1 MSVSVVVPVFN
12 GEPSLGELTRMLG
25 QVLPRVSNDYEV
37 ILVNDASPDR
47 SWEIISELAKEFT
60 WLRGIDL
67 FRNYGQHNA
76 LLAGIR
82 AASGDIIVTMDDDLQ
97 HLPEDIPALVR
108 KLEECDLVYGVPRV
122 KRHSLGRVIASR
134 LMKLALTSLG
144 ESSTLRRSPYRAFR
158 TCLRDAFSEYSSP
171 FVSIDV
177 LLDRAAPKIGAVTVQ
192 HAARSNGSSN
202 YSIGKLT
209 SLAFNVITGTSIL
222 PLKLAV
228 LIGFGAA
235 PLCLALLIAGQ
246 VQTPTREVFWGIL
259 VLLVGIQSLALWI
272 VGEYLGR
279 IHLNGLG
286 RPPYLVR
293 RMTTKKSD
301 MR

>member
-12 GEPSLGELTRMLG
+12 GEPSLRELTLMLG
-25 QVLPRVSNDYEV
+25 QVLPHVSTNYEV

-47 SWEIISELAKEFT
+47 SWEIITELAKEFT

-67 FRNYGQHNA
+67 IRNYGQHNA

-82 AASGDIIVTMDDDLQ
+82 AATGDMIVTMDDDLQ
-97 HLPEDIPALVR
+97 HPPEEIPALVR
-108 KLEECDLVYGVPRV
+108 KLDECDLVYGIPQV
-122 KRHSLGRVIASR
+122 KRHSFGRVIASR
-134 LMKLALTSLG
+134 LMKLALTALG
-144 ESSTLRRSPYRAFR
+144 EPSPLRRSSYRAFR

-192 HAARSNGSSN
+192 HSARSNGSSN

-209 SLAFNVITGTSIL
+209 SLAFNIITGTSIL
-222 PLKLAV
+222 PLQFAV

-259 VLLVGIQSLALWI
+259 VLLVGIQWLALWI

-279 IHLNGLG
+279 MHLNGLG

-293 RMTTKKSD
+293 RKTTKNLI
-301 MR
+301 